1 MSVVLIYSR
10 LLKKLK
16 IELRYLFL
24 KIVKSWLNEI
34 FRDAVAKGVI
44 EINPTADLAIA
55 TFPYRRNN
63 HYPYLK
69 MQDIP

>member
-16 IELRYLFL
+16 IELHYLFL

-34 FRDAVAKGVI
+34 FRYAVAKELI
-44 EINPTADLAIA
+44 EIIQLLIW
-55 TFPYRRNN
+55 
-63 HYPYLK
+63 L
-69 MQDIP
+69 